1 MEELTF
7 EQLEDF
13 AARYARANSDDEDV
27 RRQIRTAIK
36 ACYFYI
42 TTGDVDG
49 EASDDSE
56 H

>member
-1 MEELTF
+1 MKELTLA
-7 EQLEDF
+7 QLEDF

-36 ACYFYI
+36 ACYFYM
-42 TTGDVDG
+42 TTGNVDG
-49 EASDDSE
+49 KISDSE